1 MTRIGMLNDA
11 RTEYVLPVIETGR
24 VVRAACGCECARVAS
39 RTLTRDGQ
47 FRIQRDL
54 GFFPCTN
61 QQHDEIARAAVDE
74 WAGDPYEPEAP
85 EQIIE
90 VFERMLAA

>member
-11 RTEYVLPVIETGR
+11 GTEYVLPVIQGHT
-24 VVRAACGCECARVAS
+24 VRAACGCECARVAS
-39 RTLTRDGQ
+39 RGLTRDGQ
-47 FRIQRDL
+47 FRVQRDL

-61 QQHDEIARAAVDE
+61 QQHEEIAHAAVAE
-74 WAGDPYEPEAP
+74 WAGDPEEVEAP
-85 EQIIE
+85 DQIIE